1 MTRPKFEYL
10 CFDLFKRCIPPLENA
25 LKDAKMNKNQID
37 KIVLIGGSTRI
48 PKIQALIK
56 EFFNGKEP
64 LKNIIPDEAVA
75 YGEAIQAAIMTNVKD
90 EKIEKLILLNG
101 IPFSLGIE
109 IPGGAMEV
117 LIQRNSL
124 IPCKKSKIFSTCSDN
139 QSDFLVQIYEGD
151 KPLAKDNNLLG
162 KLYLDGIP
170 PMPKGQPQIEVTFD
184 IDANS
189 IINVSVKEKS
199 IGKNNKMVI
208 TNDKGRLSKDVIKRL
223 VLEAEKFK
231 GEDNLIKERI
241 EAKIN
246 LEDYYYNIR
255 ITLKDDKLKDKF
267 TEELK
272 NDIENIIEEILKWDN
287 DNPGASKEEYETK
300 IREIE
305 SVFDPI
311 MNKIYQ
317 QSGGTIFR
325 MPGY

>member
-1 MTRPKFEYL
+1 
-10 CFDLFKRCIPPLENA
+10 
-25 LKDAKMNKNQID
+25 
-37 KIVLIGGSTRI
+37 
-48 PKIQALIK
+48 
-56 EFFNGKEP
+56 
-64 LKNIIPDEAVA
+64 
-75 YGEAIQAAIMTNVKD
+75 
-90 EKIEKLILLNG
+90 
-101 IPFSLGIE
+101 
-109 IPGGAMEV
+109 
-117 LIQRNSL
+117 
-124 IPCKKSKIFSTCSDN
+124 
-139 QSDFLVQIYEGD
+139 
-151 KPLAKDNNLLG
+151 
-162 KLYLDGIP
+162 
-170 PMPKGQPQIEVTFD
+170 MPKGQPQIEVTFD

-305 SVFDPI
+305 SVLI
-311 MNKIYQ
+311 L
-317 QSGGTIFR
+317 
-325 MPGY
+325 

>member
-1 MTRPKFEYL
+1 
-10 CFDLFKRCIPPLENA
+10 
-25 LKDAKMNKNQID
+25 
-37 KIVLIGGSTRI
+37 
-48 PKIQALIK
+48 
-56 EFFNGKEP
+56 
-64 LKNIIPDEAVA
+64 
-75 YGEAIQAAIMTNVKD
+75 
-90 EKIEKLILLNG
+90 
-101 IPFSLGIE
+101 
-109 IPGGAMEV
+109 
-117 LIQRNSL
+117 
-124 IPCKKSKIFSTCSDN
+124 
-139 QSDFLVQIYEGD
+139 
-151 KPLAKDNNLLG
+151 
-162 KLYLDGIP
+162 
-170 PMPKGQPQIEVTFD
+170 MPKGQPQIEVTFD

-255 ITLKDDKLKDKF
+255 ITLKDDKLKEKF
-267 TEELK
+267 KEKLK

-287 DNPGASKEEYETK
+287 DNPGASIEEYETK

-325 MPGY
+325 MPGYWTPSPGSKGTYTRGAEDVE

>member
-1 MTRPKFEYL
+1 
-10 CFDLFKRCIPPLENA
+10 
-25 LKDAKMNKNQID
+25 
-37 KIVLIGGSTRI
+37 
-48 PKIQALIK
+48 
-56 EFFNGKEP
+56 
-64 LKNIIPDEAVA
+64 
-75 YGEAIQAAIMTNVKD
+75 
-90 EKIEKLILLNG
+90 
-101 IPFSLGIE
+101 
-109 IPGGAMEV
+109 
-117 LIQRNSL
+117 
-124 IPCKKSKIFSTCSDN
+124 
-139 QSDFLVQIYEGD
+139 
-151 KPLAKDNNLLG
+151 
-162 KLYLDGIP
+162 
-170 PMPKGQPQIEVTFD
+170 MPKGQPQNEVTFD

-223 VLEAEKFK
+223 VLEVEKFK
-231 GEDNLIKERI
+231 GEDNLIKKSI

-246 LEDYYYNIR
+246 LEDYYYNINIR

-311 MNKIYQ
+311 INKIYQ